1 MKIEAKVR
9 EGKQRSV
16 LTALRNEGFVPA
28 VLYGFETD
36 NKSIAVKERDIIMAV
51 REVGRNGVVELD
63 VEGEVHNV
71 VLHDFQKE
79 VLRDNL
85 THIDFL
91 AIDMDEL
98 LEVDVFVNPVGK
110 AAGESEGG
118 VVEQP
123 VREITI
129 MVKPTAIPETFEVN
143 IEALNIGDTITV
155 GDIREEAPFEIVN
168 EDEDVLV
175 VLSAPRSEEEL
186 EALEEGL
193 EEAGDAEPEVIG
205 EADEEEEE
213 EKAE

>member
-36 NKSIAVKERDIIMAV
+36 NKSIAVKERDVIMAV

-63 VEGEVHNV
+63 VEGEIHNV

-91 AIDMDEL
+91 AIDMNEL

-129 MVKPTAIPETFEVN
+129 MVKPTEIPETFDVN
-143 IEALNIGDTITV
+143 IEALNISDTITV

-213 EKAE
+213 KAE

>member
-79 VLRDNL
+79 ILRDNL

-213 EKAE
+213 KAE

>member
-36 NKSIAVKERDIIMAV
+36 NKSIAVKERDVIMAV

-79 VLRDNL
+79 ILRDNL

-213 EKAE
+213 KAE

>member
-36 NKSIAVKERDIIMAV
+36 NKSIAVKERDVIMAV

-63 VEGEVHNV
+63 VEGEIHNV

-213 EKAE
+213 KAE

>member
-36 NKSIAVKERDIIMAV
+36 NKSIAVKERDVIMAV

-63 VEGEVHNV
+63 VEGEIHNV

-91 AIDMDEL
+91 AIDMNEL

-129 MVKPTAIPETFEVN
+129 MVKPIEIPETFDVN
-143 IEALNIGDTITV
+143 IEALNISDTITV

-205 EADEEEEE
+205 EADKEEEE

>member
-36 NKSIAVKERDIIMAV
+36 NKSIAVKERDVIMAV

-213 EKAE
+213 KAE

>member
-36 NKSIAVKERDIIMAV
+36 NKSIAVKERDVIMAI

-71 VLHDFQKE
+71 VLHDYQKE
-79 VLRDNL
+79 ILRDNL

-91 AIDMDEL
+91 AIDMNEL

-129 MVKPTAIPETFEVN
+129 MVKPTEIPETFDVN
-143 IEALNIGDTITV
+143 IEALNISDTITV
-155 GDIREEAPFEIVN
+155 GDIRKESPFEIVN

-205 EADEEEEE
+205 EADED

>member
-36 NKSIAVKERDIIMAV
+36 NKSIAVKERDVIMAV

-79 VLRDNL
+79 ILRDNL

-110 AAGESEGG
+110 AAGEAEGG

-213 EKAE
+213 KAE

>member
-36 NKSIAVKERDIIMAV
+36 NKSIAVKERDVIMAV

-63 VEGEVHNV
+63 VEGEIHNV

-91 AIDMDEL
+91 AIDMNEL

-129 MVKPTAIPETFEVN
+129 MVKPTEIPETFDVN
-143 IEALNIGDTITV
+143 IEALNISDTITV

-205 EADEEEEE
+205 EADKEEEE